1 MQTQLPLSLDHL
13 PEELMYLASTLSS
26 QAAFPVRVV
35 SHLIPPSQATCLPTP
50 LIPEIYGM
58 TPQLF
63 TSMVSIQ
70 NLLARQK
77 GQCLTHSHDLPL
89 IPKLS

>member
-13 PEELMYLASTLSS
+13 PEELICLASTLSS

-50 LIPEIYGM
+50 LIPEIYSM

-77 GQCLTHSHDLPL
+77 ERSVSHTLP
-89 IPKLS
+89 